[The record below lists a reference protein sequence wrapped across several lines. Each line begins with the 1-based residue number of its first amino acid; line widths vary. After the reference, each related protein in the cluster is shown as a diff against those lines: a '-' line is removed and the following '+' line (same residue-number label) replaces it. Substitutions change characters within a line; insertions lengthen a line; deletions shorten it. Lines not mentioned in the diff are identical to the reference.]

1 MVPAADLIAAIAA
14 SPDDDAPR
22 LVYADWL
29 IERGDPL
36 GELIQ
41 LQCRLALTDES
52 NRRAMRIAE
61 NKLLAAHHAA
71 WIEPLLGVLPEQR
84 QFERYKFEHRRGFV
98 ERAEL
103 TLACLPHLAELAVK
117 APLLRELELVTGFGE
132 PSNKLAPPSIAAAF
146 RDRVFERIASLELA
160 VAGAGNAVAYE
171 VAAAPALAN
180 LTALSIRASVWGE
193 MAEHFSAPPDELVL
207 DDAGA
212 IALAKAPH
220 LANVRQLRLEMNRL
234 SVAGVRAIASGAWRL
249 EALALGH
256 NAIERD
262 GLADALSGP
271 ALANLRELSLRGM
284 WITPVEIAKLAAQLP
299 ALVELDLESCTLGAS
314 GAAALCDA
322 MTNGGLPALRRL
334 RLERNSIGDAGAHS
348 LADCA
353 GLANL
358 RELEAGHNR
367 IGQKGGTA
375 IATSLHLSN
384 LERLTLNEPR
394 WKPEMTQ
401 VFAASPTLAGAKI
414 YLEGKLVA
422 RGAKR
427 SAETPRRS

>member
-1 MVPAADLIAAIAA
+1 MDRAAELVAQVVAA
-14 SPDDDAPR
+14 PDDDAPR

-41 LQCRLALTDES
+41 LQCRLALADES

-71 WIEPLLGVLPEQR
+71 WIEPLLAVLPDQR
-84 QFERYKFEHRRGFV
+84 PYERYKLEHRRGFV

-103 TLACLPHLAELAVK
+103 TLACLPHLPELALR
-117 APLLRELELVTGFGE
+117 APLLCELELATGFGE
-132 PSNKLAPPSIAAAF
+132 PSNKLARPSIGAAF
-146 RDRVFERIASLELA
+146 GDRVFERIRSLELT

-171 VAAAPALAN
+171 VAVAPTLAN
-180 LTALSIRASVWGE
+180 LTSLSIKASVWDE

-212 IALAKAPH
+212 IAIAKSPH
-220 LANVRQLRLEMNRL
+220 LANVRRLRLEMNRI
-234 SVAGVRAIASGAWRL
+234 SIAGVHAIARGAWQL
-249 EALALGH
+249 EALAIGH
-256 NAIERD
+256 NPLERD
-262 GLADALSGP
+262 GLADALAGP
-271 ALANLRELSLRGM
+271 ALANLRELSLRGTWVTAAEM
-284 WITPVEIAKLAAQLP
+284 SKLATQLP

-314 GAAALCDA
+314 GTIALCDA
-322 MTNGGLPALRRL
+322 MANGALPALRRL
-334 RLERNSIGDAGAHS
+334 RLERNSLGDAGA
-348 LADCA
+348 LAIANCA
-353 GLANL
+353 GLASL

-375 IATSLHLSN
+375 IATSLHLSK

-394 WKPEMTQ
+394 WKPEMVQ
-401 VFAASPTLAGAKI
+401 LFAASPTLAGAKI

-422 RGAKR
+422 RGKTKPAK
-427 SAETPRRS
+427 PR